1 MVINRI
7 GILYHP
13 MNEAAGAVATE
24 LKRFLVA
31 KGVSVWLCSAWE
43 GEKAREQ
50 TENTD
55 LILSIGGDGTIL
67 RAAQVV
73 ISSSIPITGVNL
85 GRLGFMTELRV
96 NEAEGRLSALLAGE
110 GWIDERSTLEVELW
124 DKESEAPQVFHALND
139 AVVARGAIARL
150 IHVDTFINGQPLTTY
165 KADGVIVATATG
177 STGYALATGGPILHP
192 RAEEFLLLPI
202 LPHLSSGYTLVLP
215 SDNVVK
221 LVVNTLHQATLCVDG
236 HINRPLSNGAVVT
249 VKHSPDKV
257 RFLRIHPEGSFYRS
271 LEQRLKG
278 NN

>member
-1 MVINRI
+1 MVINRF

-24 LKRFLVA
+24 LERFLVA

-43 GEKAREQ
+43 GEKAGLQ

-67 RAAQVV
+67 RAAHVV

-124 DKESEAPQVFHALND
+124 DKGAAAPQLFHALND

-150 IHVDTFINGQPLTTY
+150 IHVDAFINGQPLTTY
-165 KADGVIVATATG
+165 KADGAIVATATG
-177 STGYALATGGPILHP
+177 STGYALAAGGPILHP

-202 LPHLSSGYTLVLP
+202 LPHLSSGHTLVLP

-236 HINRPLSNGAVVT
+236 HINRPLSSGAVVT

-271 LEQRLKG
+271 LEQKLKG
-278 NN
+278 NK